1 MTSVFSSTSRWIAV
15 RLRTSVETSRGEL
28 AIAQIVNSVLYSS
41 SVCFGQRSP
50 GLAVTSQLSIR
61 IAVQRNQRSVAMSFY
76 TDKREKWLE
85 QITSASF
92 EKIACVPPS
101 GASEGRDTFE
111 V

>member
-1 MTSVFSSTSRWIAV
+1 
-15 RLRTSVETSRGEL
+15 
-28 AIAQIVNSVLYSS
+28 
-41 SVCFGQRSP
+41 
-50 GLAVTSQLSIR
+50 
-61 IAVQRNQRSVAMSFY
+61 MSFY

-101 GASEGRDTFE
+101 GASKGRDTFE